1 MPMKLSKFKALFVSS
16 TALIG
21 IIIFYLY
28 FKDRRWFMVFAGGG
42 LGLLLGIGTLYLEE
56 IFRRIA
62 PVKLIGGAIGLAVG
76 LLLARLLSNFFE
88 IFTQGVWQVF
98 LYTMSALGLG
108 YLGAVIGGKT
118 LSELPILE
126 FLEKLSERLLAKVSF
141 GSKQPKAKPKRD
153 AKVIDT
159 SAIIDG
165 RIVEVAKT
173 GWLDGLVFV
182 PRFVVEEI
190 QTLSDS
196 TDPAKRAKGK
206 RALELLQELKEV
218 LKSDFRIID
227 QNYKNLPTDEKLIKL
242 CAELQAKLI
251 TTDYNLNQVC
261 KLYDVEVL
269 NVNELFLALR
279 TPVKPGDQ
287 LIIQIVKEGKERDQ
301 GVGYLDD
308 GTMVVVEQGKKFI
321 GKEVEVVVAHLLH
334 TPSGR
339 IVFAQPKN

>member
-1 MPMKLSKFKALFVSS
+1 MKLSKFRALFVSA
-16 TALIG
+16 TTIIG
-21 IIIFYLY
+21 VIIFYLY
-28 FKDRRWFMVFAGGG
+28 FKDRGWWMVLAGGG
-42 LGLLLGIGTLYLEE
+42 LGLLLGIGTLYLED
-56 IFRRIA
+56 IFKRLA
-62 PVKLIGGAIGLAVG
+62 PVKLIGGAIGLALG
-76 LLLARLLSNFFE
+76 LFLARLISNFFE

-118 LSELPILE
+118 LAELPILD

-141 GSKQPKAKPKRD
+141 GSKPPKSAKPKRN

-173 GWLDGLVFV
+173 GWLDGLIFV

-218 LKSDFRIID
+218 LKGDFRIID
-227 QNYKNLPTDEKLIKL
+227 QDYKNLPTDEKLIKL
-242 CAELQAKLI
+242 CAELQAKLV

-287 LIIQIVKEGKERDQ
+287 LTIQIVKEGKERDQ

-308 GTMVVVEQGKKFI
+308 GTMVVVEQGRKFI
-321 GKEVEVVVAHLLH
+321 GKELEVVVAHLLH

>member
-1 MPMKLSKFKALFVSS
+1 MKLSKFRALFVSA
-16 TALIG
+16 TTIIG
-21 IIIFYLY
+21 VIIFYLY
-28 FKDRRWFMVFAGGG
+28 FKDRGWWMVLAGGG
-42 LGLLLGIGTLYLEE
+42 LGLLLGIGTLYLED
-56 IFRRIA
+56 IFKKIA
-62 PVKLIGGAIGLAVG
+62 PVKLIGGAIGLALG
-76 LLLARLLSNFFE
+76 LFLARLISNFFE

-108 YLGAVIGGKT
+108 YLGTVIGGKT
-118 LSELPILE
+118 LAELPIVD
-126 FLEKLSERLLAKVSF
+126 FFEKLSERLLTKVSF
-141 GSKQPKAKPKRD
+141 GSKSPKTKPKRNV
-153 AKVIDT
+153 KVIDT

-196 TDPAKRAKGK
+196 TDPTKRARGK

-227 QNYKNLPTDEKLIKL
+227 QDYKNLPTDEKLIKL
-242 CAELQAKLI
+242 CVELQAKLI

-279 TPVKPGDQ
+279 TPIKPGDQ
-287 LIIQIVKEGKERDQ
+287 ITIQIVKEGKERDQ

-308 GTMVVVEQGKKFI
+308 GTMVVVEQGRKFI
-321 GKEVEVVVAHLLH
+321 GKELEVVVAHLLH